1 MGQGGDVMDREARLS
16 ALRSRVRSSLDG
28 EHDDELVIESLDP
41 ASSNLSDVERLS
53 IDSMTW
59 GQDLESEDS
68 ERIRLLSAI
77 LIFVGSVL
85 GIMSGLLLLQGNPV
99 DLLAAELLETTPT
112 VDLRMQVLEAES
124 GDALEGLTVEWLEM
138 DTETVLQTTLTG
150 SSGWFELEGVITEPR
165 LLRVSG
171 EGYVTAEIEMEAQA
185 AGSPPVTMTPGSG
198 IERIVLTSGSS
209 GQWSL
214 DDATRLSTT
223 IGIATILTGGV
234 GLLAGLEVR
243 RAKKYRRTQYLAGIG
258 LFSRGLILFGPA
270 LILLG
275 MILLTFSKQQFRDWE
290 GDDGV
295 PDFS

>member
-1 MGQGGDVMDREARLS
+1 MDREARLS
-16 ALRSRVRSSLDG
+16 ALRSRVRSTLDDEQG
-28 EHDDELVIESLDP
+28 DELVIASLDAP
-41 ASSNLSDVERLS
+41 SGDLSDVERLS
-53 IDSMTW
+53 IDSMSW
-59 GQDLESEDS
+59 GQGLESEDS
-68 ERIRLLSAI
+68 ERIRLLAAV

-85 GIMSGLLLLQGNPV
+85 GILSGLLLLQGNPV

-124 GDALEGLTVEWLEM
+124 GNALEGLTVEWLDM
-138 DTETVLQTTLTG
+138 DTETVLQTTMTG
-150 SSGWFELEGVITEPR
+150 ASGWFEFEGVITEPR

-171 EGYVTAEIEMEAQA
+171 DGYVTSEIEMEAQA

-198 IERIVLTSGSS
+198 TERTVMTSGDG

-214 DDATRLSTT
+214 DDATRLSTA

-275 MILLTFSKQQFRDWE
+275 MILLSFSKQQFRDWE
-290 GDDGV
+290 GDERV